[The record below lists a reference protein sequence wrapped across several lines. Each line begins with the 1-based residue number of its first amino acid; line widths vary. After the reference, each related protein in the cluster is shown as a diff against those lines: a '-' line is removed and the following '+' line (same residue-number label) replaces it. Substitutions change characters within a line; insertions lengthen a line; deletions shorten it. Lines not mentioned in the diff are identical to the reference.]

1 MEASREREMTSPRTE
16 MFRKLLQR
24 DASNPMILYSL
35 GNELFKE
42 GRHAEARDY
51 LRRAVEQKP
60 DYSVAYRVL
69 GRAHFELG
77 EDAEARDFFERG
89 RRVAEANGD
98 LQTVKEIDVFKR
110 RLERRAAGEGS

>member
-1 MEASREREMTSPRTE
+1 MESPRSE

-24 DASNPMILYSL
+24 DETNPMVLYSL

-42 GRHAEARDY
+42 GRYAEARDY
-51 LRRAVEQKP
+51 LRRAVEHKP

-77 EDAEARDFFERG
+77 EDAEARDVFERG

-98 LQTVKEIDVFKR
+98 LQTVKEIDVFRK
-110 RLERRAAGEGS
+110 RLEKRGAGEGS

>member
-1 MEASREREMTSPRTE
+1 METPRSE

-24 DASNPMILYSL
+24 DETNPMVLYSL

-51 LRRAVEQKP
+51 LKRAVEHKP
-60 DYSVAYRVL
+60 DYSVAYRML
-69 GRAHFELG
+69 GRAHFELC
-77 EDAEARDFFERG
+77 EDAEARDVFERG

-98 LQTVKEIDVFKR
+98 LQTVKEIDVFRK
-110 RLERRAAGEGS
+110 RLEKRGAGEGS

>member
-1 MEASREREMTSPRTE
+1 MESQRSE

-24 DASNPMILYSL
+24 DASNPMVLYSL

-42 GRHAEARDY
+42 GRHAEARDH
-51 LRRAVEQKP
+51 LKLAVKNKP
-60 DYSVAYRVL
+60 DYSVAYRML

-77 EDAEARDFFERG
+77 EDTEAREVFERG

-98 LQTVKEIDVFKR
+98 LQTVKEIDVFRR
-110 RLERRAAGEGS
+110 RLEKRASGEGS

>member
-1 MEASREREMTSPRTE
+1 METPRSE

-24 DASNPMILYSL
+24 DERNPMVLYSL

-42 GRHAEARDY
+42 GRYAEARDY
-51 LRRAVEQKP
+51 LRRAVEHKP
-60 DYSVAYRVL
+60 DYSVAYRTL

-77 EDAEARDFFERG
+77 EDAEAGRVFAEG

-98 LQTVKEIDVFKR
+98 LQTVKEIDVFTR
-110 RLERRAAGEGS
+110 RLEKRGAGEGS